1 MNEMKQLEDMCAAV
15 PPPGPQRLAGA
26 RARVLTAIAEG
37 RAAPPKPG
45 RRWPRWVA
53 PLAAAAAVTAAVAV
67 AATISG
73 AIRGSGSAR
82 YRPAASTAY
91 TIYVEIFG
99 PPAGQDGLVPIS
111 TATNTPGKPIHIRGM
126 SGVAITPDGKTIYA
140 GTGDTVVPVSTA
152 TNTPS
157 RPIHFRGR
165 VSTIAVNPDGK
176 TAYVEVDPR
185 RRGPAPALVPVST
198 ATNTPGKPI
207 PLRGPVNGIEI
218 LITRGPATSV

>member
-1 MNEMKQLEDMCAAV
+1 
-15 PPPGPQRLAGA
+15 AGA
-26 RARVLTAIAEG
+26 AR
-37 RAAPPKPG
+37 RRPG
-45 RRWPRWVA
+45 RGGPRGVA
-53 PLAAAAAVTAAVAV
+53 PLAEAAGVPAAVAV

-73 AIRGSGSAR
+73 AIRGPGSAGH
-82 YRPAASTAY
+82 RPAASTAY

-111 TATNTPGKPIHIRGM
+111 TATNTPGKPIHIRSM

-140 GTGDTVVPVSTA
+140 GTGDTAIPISTA
-152 TNTPS
+152 TNKPG

-185 RRGPAPALVPVST
+185 SRGPAPVLVPVST
-198 ATNTPGKPI
+198 ATNKPGKPI
-207 PLRGPVNGIEI
+207 SVGIEGRVI
-218 LITRGPATSV
+218 